1 MPIVRQGR
9 DKIAGLITGSDAKV
23 YGSTGAVLWLASSTE
38 AHDPASS
45 WLGST
50 PVASTMEATYALR
63 AANVLQFR
71 GIYSTAMANFQWEQ
85 WGIADATA
93 SGGAILLNKAV
104 QQALGTKTCAAI
116 WTITTC
122 MTITT

>member
-9 DKIAGLITGSDAKV
+9 DKIAGLITGADAKV
-23 YGSTGAVLWLASSTE
+23 LGSTGAVLWVSCDDG
-38 AHDPASS
+38 AHNPASS
-45 WLGST
+45 WFAFAAC
-50 PVASTMEATYALR
+50 ASTMEATYPLR
-63 AANVLQFR
+63 AANILQFR
-71 GIYSTAMANFQWEQ
+71 GVYSTAAANGELNS

-93 SGGAILLNKAV
+93 SGGALLLNFAAAA
-104 QQALGTKTCAAI
+104 ALGTKTCAAI